1 MSRKQQRPFSAAPS
15 SRAMN
20 QYLRQERFLRGRRGL
35 SMFTRILGYLCLL
48 FCLAYC
54 ILFFHFYN
62 ITPDVTLSIFRT
74 YKELLLVLSLAGNI
88 LGIVTIVKS
97 FIQYFRM
104 RHSGLGFDKLLT
116 LPLITG
122 FSCWLTSAVFLAA
135 MLLFI
140 TNFQK

>member
-20 QYLRQERFLRGRRGL
+20 QYLRRERFLRGRGRL

-62 ITPDVTLSIFRT
+62 ITPDVTLSILRT
-74 YKELLLVLSLAGNI
+74 HKVWRIKICG
-88 LGIVTIVKS
+88 K
-97 FIQYFRM
+97 M
-104 RHSGLGFDKLLT
+104 RIKLWIASHLC
-116 LPLITG
+116 L
-122 FSCWLTSAVFLAA
+122 C
-135 MLLFI
+135 
-140 TNFQK
+140 